1 MPVRGIEHARAEPQ
15 DLLRRGLIDAGELQR
30 RQPRGGKGTG
40 VTGPGRSDDDD
51 RVRRGPAGH
60 EGEHFLALRVEP
72 LHIVGQ
78 DGDRLVRRDR
88 GEHVNRGQ
96 RDEEGFGW
104 GAFLEP
110 ERRQQR
116 PAMRR
121 V

>member
-1 MPVRGIEHARAEPQ
+1 M
-15 DLLRRGLIDAGELQR
+15 
-30 RQPRGGKGTG
+30 
-40 VTGPGRSDDDD
+40 TGPGRSDDDD

-121 V
+121 AQLLLRCPQYGTQELMQPGEGQLTF